1 MPPTGVREAE
11 SMAIGCDAAL
21 DEVFDEVFDDGDIV
35 APPENM
41 SAF

>member
-1 MPPTGVREAE
+1 MGVREAD

-21 DEVFDEVFDDGDIV
+21 DDVFDDDIV